1 LTVLLGTLAVR
12 AQHFAVFA
20 VCWLVIDFVFSSC
33 WAACL
38 SAIQQAFPDDEWGQ
52 QIGNLATGARLGNA
66 VSFSLFAA
74 ILYALEDRMVQPWR
88 VIFFV
93 SMLLQ
98 IVPLCLLCHFGGIT
112 LTTTTNTT
120 MAQPEATAHDQQQ
133 QQRAA
138 RPPNETIRHPLESNT
153 SNNKNK
159 KATNKHNLAERSSST
174 TSRRGVGRPTFRDSF
189 RILQREARTPEF
201 WLHLIARSCL
211 MVFASFLLFVPTVM
225 HQLYGCS
232 NAVAAQ
238 VASAYSLGCLLAV
251 VGGSR
256 FFASLLTPSS
266 SSTSTSSSTSSNVW
280 QPIAAI
286 VSLLGL
292 ATAASALQ
300 LVHALGRTTLSWTM
314 ATVSMFLWGVAFS
327 LPFYLPSSLY
337 ALARGGRDC
346 SASIADCFDFVGFT
360 LLACFNKYVAAIEHP
375 TQRAAWIGCFQ
386 ITTACSVI
394 AMIAQ
399 SFAVFFEAKKRRE
412 RTSTTQHTIG
422 S

>member
-1 LTVLLGTLAVR
+1 M
-12 AQHFAVFA
+12 VFILHTTTTTTTDHSLQPN
-20 VCWLVIDFVFSSC
+20 CDTH
-33 WAACL
+33 
-38 SAIQQAFPDDEWGQ
+38 Q
-52 QIGNLATGARLGNA
+52 ARLGNA

-98 IVPLCLLCHFGGIT
+98 VVPLCLLCHFGGIT
-112 LTTTTNTT
+112 LTTNTT
-120 MAQPEATAHDQQQ
+120 TTTQPEATAHDQQQ
-133 QQRAA
+133 QQAA
-138 RPPNETIRHPLESNT
+138 RPPNETMRPPPESNT
-153 SNNKNK
+153 SNNNNNHNK
-159 KATNKHNLAERSSST
+159 KTITGHNIVARSST

-251 VGGSR
+251 VGGAR
-256 FFASLLTPSS
+256 FFASLFTPSSSSS
-266 SSTSTSSSTSSNVW
+266 SSTSTSSTSTSSTSSNVW
-280 QPIAAI
+280 QPIVAI
-286 VSLLGL
+286 ISLLGL

-375 TQRAAWIGCFQ
+375 TQCAAWIGCFQ